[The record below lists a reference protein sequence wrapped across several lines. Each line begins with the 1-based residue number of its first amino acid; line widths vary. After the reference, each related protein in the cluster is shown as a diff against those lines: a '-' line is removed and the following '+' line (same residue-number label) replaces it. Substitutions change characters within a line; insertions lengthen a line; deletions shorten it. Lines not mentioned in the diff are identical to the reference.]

1 MSSANENVPPAADA
15 TSQGRTPRTE
25 SSAQPARPVRRV
37 KEVNTRSL
45 TDFKDTRELAQ
56 VMLDAITAHKRLYE
70 DANVLHGDVNP
81 NTLVIFEPAAAG
93 AEEGARA
100 MGALIDY
107 DGPVRWK

>member
-1 MSSANENVPPAADA
+1 MASTNENVPSADA
-15 TSQGRTPRTE
+15 TSQEHTPRAG
-25 SSAQPARPVRRV
+25 SSTQPARPARRV

-70 DANVLHGDVNP
+70 DANILHGDVNP
-81 NTLVIFEPAAAG
+81 NTLVIFEPVAG
-93 AEEGARA
+93 AEEGART

-107 DGPVRWK
+107 DGPTQRR

>member
-1 MSSANENVPPAADA
+1 MSSANDNILPTNA
-15 TSQGRTPRTE
+15 TSRAHTPRAE
-25 SSAQPARPVRRV
+25 SSARTARPAQRV

-45 TDFKDTRELAQ
+45 MDIKDTRELVK

-70 DANVLHGDVNP
+70 DASVLHGDVNP
-81 NTLVIFEPAAAG
+81 NTLVIFEPAAG

-107 DGPVRWK
+107 DGPIRLR